1 MIRSYYRKVVLEIV
15 LGLGVWVGL
24 AANVLPAV
32 SQQDCTLEPRRGS
45 KQSALSNGVTGT
57 MTWSAC
63 TGLVHDFVFE
73 WPRKRG
79 FPAPQEAL
87 KRAAALL
94 REWRKVTK
102 LSLSPF
108 ADLATAIDKRAD
120 QSAPYAFGESFA
132 VTDIPGVPDWDGAW
146 ISLSSAAH
154 KTKLTIHYLAKP

>member
-1 MIRSYYRKVVLEIV
+1 MIRSYHRKVVLEVV
-15 LGLGVWVGL
+15 LAVWVGL
-24 AANVLPAV
+24 AANVLQAG

-63 TGLVHDFVFE
+63 IDMVHEFVFE

-79 FPAPQEAL
+79 FPTPQEAL

-94 REWRKVTK
+94 REWRRVTK
-102 LSLSPF
+102 IDLSPF
-108 ADLATAIDKRAD
+108 ADLATAIDRRAA
-120 QSAPYAFGESFA
+120 QSAPYVFGESFA

-146 ISLSSAAH
+146 ISVSSAAH
-154 KTKLTIHYLAKP
+154 NTKLTIHYWAKP